1 MYSPAVT
8 LNVNESVMC
17 IICGP
22 FVLVLYT
29 GIKSVLEPNQP
40 TCLFTLHKLCLGGSG
55 GVQEVHLLMYAGL
68 YCILTCIKQDF

>member
-1 MYSPAVT
+1 MYSPAVI

-17 IICGP
+17 IICGL

-40 TCLFTLHKLCLGGSG
+40 TLS
-55 GVQEVHLLMYAGL
+55 VHITHPGL
-68 YCILTCIKQDF
+68 YWFILYIDLH